1 MVSKEPVTFI
11 MATLQTI
18 MKELKDPR
26 KKEMTMTADIQ
37 PAKGAHVT
45 MPETYSG
52 TRTAAAVE
60 DTIYAL
66 NYYSEL

>member
-1 MVSKEPVTFI
+1 MGFQEPVTFM

-26 KKEMTMTADIQ
+26 KKEMIMAEDIQ
-37 PAKGAHVT
+37 PPKEVHVSI
-45 MPETYSG
+45 PETYRG

-60 DTIYAL
+60 NTIYAL